1 MNVKDKRITQEG
13 VRYRAVVEYEDGTVY
28 DCGLFKRLSQAQVEL
43 EMYARDVALY
53 REVPRSVF
61 IKHPI

>member
-13 VRYRAVVEYEDGTVY
+13 VRYRAEVEYEDGTVV

-43 EMYARDVALY
+43 ETYARDVALY